1 MTEGQ
6 GSQSQQQ
13 LSLVGLPENQRMK
26 LIASPSEPV
35 LHINEASNNV
45 FKGSNIILSNE
56 SGKKIHVREGAI
68 LSRETTEAAAI
79 NI

>member
-13 LSLVGLPENQRMK
+13 LGLVGLPENQRIKMV
-26 LIASPSEPV
+26 ASPSEPV
-35 LHINEASNNV
+35 LHTNEASSNI
-45 FKGSNIILSNE
+45 FKGRKIVLSNE
-56 SGKKIHVREGAI
+56 SGKKIQVREGVI